1 MKSTKLIEFF
11 DTFSTK
17 DHKRFLKFTRSPLYN
32 ENSILTNLYEVIE
45 QFYYTQEKI
54 DISKEFVWGQIY
66 PNKKYNILVFTG
78 LCSELLKLVRDY
90 LALDIYSSNPIN
102 KQNNLLMS
110 LNDRNL
116 NKYFDSFMKIAQKS
130 QSQAKIRN
138 AYFYFKQ
145 FQIER
150 EYNNHLEKR
159 LERSNEIN
167 IKKTIDN
174 LDAFYLINKLKY
186 YCEILNYKNVVALD
200 YDMLFIDEIV
210 QHIKSNN
217 YDNIPAILIYF
228 NILITL
234 TDSRNEAYYFDLKN
248 LLTLHASEFDDD
260 EARVMYG
267 FAQNYCIKKVNTGVR
282 KFLNELFE
290 LYQIVLDKKVIFT
303 QDQLSPWDYKNIV
316 AIGLRLNESAWVE
329 HFIKTYKSKIA
340 DEYRE
345 NAYIYNMAKL
355 QFHNKNFSQVIKLLQ
370 KVEYKDVFYGLDSR
384 ATLLKTYYEADAITA
399 LYSLIDSSRIF
410 IRRNKL
416 ISNNHRINYLNFI
429 NYLKKLTKLFP
440 DDKRKLA
447 KIKQEIKDVKDIADI
462 NWLLEKIEEL
472 EYKKAVAV

>member
-11 DTFSTK
+11 DTFSAK
-17 DHKRFLKFTRSPLYN
+17 DHKRFLKFIRSPLYN
-32 ENSILTNLYEVIE
+32 ENSILINLYKVIE
-45 QFYYTQEKI
+45 QSYYPQEKTA
-54 DISKEFVWGQIY
+54 ISKEFVWSQIY
-66 PNKKYNILVFTG
+66 PNTKYNIQFFTG

-90 LALDIYSSNPIN
+90 LALDIYMDNPIN

-110 LNDRNL
+110 LNDRKL
-116 NKYFDSFMKIAQKS
+116 NKYFDNSMKIAQKS
-130 QSQAKIRN
+130 QAQAKIRN

-145 FQIER
+145 YQIER

-159 LERSNEIN
+159 LERSNEVN

-200 YDMLFIDEIV
+200 YDILFIDEIV
-210 QHIKSNN
+210 QHVKSNN
-217 YDNIPAILIYF
+217 YDHIPAIMIYF

-248 LLTLHASEFDDD
+248 LLTLHASKFDHD

-267 FAQNYCIKKVNTGVR
+267 FAQNYCIKKVNTGVP

-290 LYQIVLDKKVIFT
+290 LYQIVLDTKVIFT
-303 QDQLSPWDYKNIV
+303 QEILSPWDYKNIV
-316 AIGLRLNESAWVE
+316 AIGLRLNENTWVE
-329 HFIKTYKSKIA
+329 DFIKSYKGKIA
-340 DEYRE
+340 TEYRD

-355 QFHNKNFSQVIKLLQ
+355 HFHNKNFSHVIKLLQ

-384 ATLLKTYYEADAITA
+384 ATLLKTYYEADEITA

-410 IRRNKL
+410 LRRNKL
-416 ISNNHRINYLNFI
+416 ISDNHRRNYLNFI
-429 NYLKKLTKLFP
+429 NYLKKLTKLLP
-440 DDKRKLA
+440 DDQAKLA
-447 KIKQEIKDVKDIADI
+447 RMKSEIKNVKDIADI
-462 NWLLEKIEEL
+462 NWLLEKIGEL
-472 EYKKAVAV
+472 EHKRAIAV